1 MKLQSAL
8 AGASLAALAACVL
21 VLHTANAE
29 TVSAETVAPVGHDA
43 AIEACSAINP
53 VKPVTL
59 VNAVDD
65 GSGIGFSLVWLND
78 KDGNLWMCD
87 ADANGKIYAYK
98 VLTGDLLEGGGA
110 ELAGLQ
116 DVALDEEDPQA
127 IAEQVCTAYPE
138 GGGKV
143 AAVVADGLGSDPG
156 FIVFIEDSAG
166 GFHLCNATG
175 DAAVWAFEPVG
186 EPIDLTGIETS

>member
-1 MKLQSAL
+1 MKRNFAL
-8 AGASLAALAACVL
+8 ASASFAVIAACLL
-21 VLHTANAE
+21 VLPTANAE
-29 TVSAETVAPVGHDA
+29 EAAPVGREA

-53 VKPVTL
+53 VKPVKV

-87 ADANGKIYAYK
+87 ADANGNVYAYT
-98 VLTGDLLEGGGA
+98 VLTGDLLEGAGP
-110 ELAGLQ
+110 ELIGLK
-116 DVALDEEDPQA
+116 DVALGEEEDPQA
-127 IAEQVCTAYPE
+127 IAEQVCAAYPE
-138 GGGKV
+138 GGGEV
-143 AAVVADGLGSDPG
+143 AAVVSDGLGFDPG
-156 FIVFIEDSAG
+156 YIVFIEDSTG
-166 GFHLCNATG
+166 GYHLCNATA